1 MQVLLLDF
9 GSAPKVI
16 GNLADETETMLK
28 LVAAGVLKGASGGD
42 DAPVGAQS
50 PGNYQFEVS
59 NRRETCSQSI
69 TIEQK
74 GA

>member
-1 MQVLLLDF
+1 
-9 GSAPKVI
+9 
-16 GNLADETETMLK
+16 MLK